1 MIGTPTTLVV
11 ADATP
16 AHGILDLVA
25 SPTHMVGRES
35 ELEALIAALDDVRAG
50 HPQVVLVGGE
60 AGVGKTRLVE
70 ELARQAP
77 DAAVLVGACVDLG
90 DDALPFAPFAAALRE
105 PMRAAGVA
113 DLVGLAAGESDDRR
127 RLYEAVAD
135 LLEHLAAERPVVLVV
150 EDLHWADR
158 STREL
163 LAFLAGALRDA
174 AVLTVATFRTD
185 ELHRRHPLRPF
196 VSELSRTVQRI
207 HLDRLDR
214 RGTATL
220 VEEIWG
226 RRPSEPEAGS
236 LFERSDGNP
245 FLIQEL
251 AACPPDCGLPQSLRE
266 VMLIR
271 VDRLSAS
278 AQAVLRI
285 ASVIGQEV
293 THPLLAAVCAR
304 NDIDDGALHSALREA
319 VDASILVL
327 RDDHSYA
334 FRHSLLRE
342 SLHFDLLPG
351 EHARIH
357 AAVAQQLTDNP
368 SLADPQQWALEVAHH
383 WYAAHDLPRALP
395 ATYAAAD
402 AAARIHAYAEQL
414 RMLER
419 VLELWPV
426 VPDAGVTLQTDEYSV
441 VVDAAHAATRADDH
455 DRVLA
460 LTDRAVVLAGREGDP
475 QRIAESLARRGRR
488 RLHIDMADSV
498 SDIRRALEVLPET
511 PSASR
516 AQALDALAVTLM
528 LRGDTS
534 EATAVAEAASLT
546 EVSALITLGTLL
558 VDRGEADEG
567 LAVTRDALTRAQA
580 DDEQLMAARA
590 LTNLSHQ
597 LCGIG
602 RHREAETVARQG
614 LDVVR
619 LLGLTRTYSPILSS
633 NVVDALIHLGEL
645 DEAEAVLQPAL
656 TAGGLNAG
664 GLACLG
670 YLAATIAYQRGD
682 LDAADSLLDR
692 TEAGHGDSPLLP
704 QDVLPIAQVRAA
716 TALERGDID
725 RALEIAL
732 GELSGSRVGG
742 HTRFYWPLIVVAA
755 EAATAQAERGAREDT
770 LKSLLDTVEAA
781 ADAEPS
787 AGASGVAWSSHVAA
801 ALASA
806 RGSATAATWID
817 VASAY
822 NKLEEPFPQGRAL
835 LSGAEQAA
843 SDGDRATA
851 RTLVREADQLA
862 TQIGTGLLRSRT
874 NRLARKLGVDLGHDT
889 EPAAGASYG
898 LTDREREV
906 LHRVAEGRTNRQI
919 ADDLF
924 ISPKTASVHVSNILA
939 KLGVASRGEAAAF
952 AHRHGLN

>member
-1 MIGTPTTLVV
+1 
-11 ADATP
+11 
-16 AHGILDLVA
+16 
-25 SPTHMVGRES
+25 
-35 ELEALIAALDDVRAG
+35 
-50 HPQVVLVGGE
+50 
-60 AGVGKTRLVE
+60 
-70 ELARQAP
+70 
-77 DAAVLVGACVDLG
+77 
-90 DDALPFAPFAAALRE
+90 
-105 PMRAAGVA
+105 
-113 DLVGLAAGESDDRR
+113 
-127 RLYEAVAD
+127 
-135 LLEHLAAERPVVLVV
+135 
-150 EDLHWADR
+150 
-158 STREL
+158 
-163 LAFLAGALRDA
+163 
-174 AVLTVATFRTD
+174 
-185 ELHRRHPLRPF
+185 
-196 VSELSRTVQRI
+196 
-207 HLDRLDR
+207 
-214 RGTATL
+214 
-220 VEEIWG
+220 
-226 RRPSEPEAGS
+226 
-236 LFERSDGNP
+236 
-245 FLIQEL
+245 
-251 AACPPDCGLPQSLRE
+251 
-266 VMLIR
+266 
-271 VDRLSAS
+271 
-278 AQAVLRI
+278 
-285 ASVIGQEV
+285 
-293 THPLLAAVCAR
+293 
-304 NDIDDGALHSALREA
+304 
-319 VDASILVL
+319 
-327 RDDHSYA
+327 
-334 FRHSLLRE
+334 
-342 SLHFDLLPG
+342 
-351 EHARIH
+351 
-357 AAVAQQLTDNP
+357 
-368 SLADPQQWALEVAHH
+368 
-383 WYAAHDLPRALP
+383 
-395 ATYAAAD
+395 
-402 AAARIHAYAEQL
+402 
-414 RMLER
+414 MLER

-511 PSASR
+511 PSATR

-534 EATAVAEAASLT
+534 EATAVAEAAADMAREVSDSLT

-558 VDRGEADEG
+558 VDRGEVDEG

-597 LCGIG
+597 LGGIG

-619 LLGLTRTYSPILSS
+619 SLGLTRTYSPILSS

-755 EAATAQAERGAREDT
+755 EAAAAQAERGAREDT

-806 RGSATAATWID
+806 RGAATAATWID

-862 TQIGTGLLRSRT
+862 TQIGTGLLRTRT
-874 NRLARKLGVDLGHDT
+874 NRLARKLGVDLGHDV
-889 EPAAGASYG
+889 EPSAAASYG